1 MTFKSLWLM
10 IRTTWQSRPFAILL
24 PLAALGWFFFTHGH
38 DWKHPV
44 ASHSIPTWQEWMTLA
59 ALFATKGERLT
70 EFLFGA
76 PSPASLPA
84 PVIDP
89 VIAPKVGGLA
99 LLLGLSLFGVSG
111 CSFFQKHVD
120 AITTDISSC
129 IGPNESA
136 DKADLKR
143 AAGQFLEQV
152 LMCDIEGGI
161 SPTNLALDLPACA
174 KDALPGIEA
183 SLGPDGKAFVTCA
196 LAKIESDP
204 NALAAVK
211 ARAKTARVGVERQQ

>member
-1 MTFKSLWLM
+1 MTFKQLWLM

-84 PVIDP
+84 PVKDP
-89 VIAPKVGGLA
+89 VITPKVGAVL
-99 LLLGLSLFGVSG
+99 LLLGIGFALQACTLTKAPVDGGTTPGAAFGHCTS
-111 CSFFQKHVD
+111 S
-120 AITTDISSC
+120 ALTT
-129 IGPNESA
+129 SA
-136 DKADLKR
+136 
-143 AAGQFLEQV
+143 
-152 LMCDIEGGI
+152 EGI
-161 SPTNLALDLPACA
+161 
-174 KDALPGIEA
+174 
-183 SLGPDGKAFVTCA
+183 LGDVTTA
-196 LAKIESDP
+196 LATGDYVGGVA
-204 NALAAVK
+204 ALATKFGTAEVGCAIDLIIAEFSAK
-211 ARAKTARVGVERQQ
+211 ASRTDDAQVGVILAHAQSIRKDNP

>member
-38 DWKHPV
+38 DWKHPI

-84 PVIDP
+84 PVKDP
-89 VIAPKVGGLA
+89 VITPKVGAVL
-99 LLLGLSLFGVSG
+99 LLLGLGFALQA
-111 CSFFQKHVD
+111 C
-120 AITTDISSC
+120 TLT
-129 IGPNESA
+129 
-136 DKADLKR
+136 KAPVGGGTPVAVALK
-143 AAGQFLEQV
+143 A
-152 LMCDIEGGI
+152 CGG
-161 SPTNLALDLPACA
+161 
-174 KDALPGIEA
+174 DALSKAEGILGTVGTDLA
-183 SLGPDGKAFVTCA
+183 TGSYDSLLTQLEVTAGAAVVTCA
-196 LAKIESDP
+196 VELVTSQFGERAARSDD
-204 NALAAVK
+204 AE
-211 ARAKTARVGVERQQ
+211 VGVVVAHGNLWLAEHGG